1 MRCVMTDQ
9 KDAFRDVNTLTGR
22 LFMETDERIDDA
34 RVEREDRERNLT
46 QKQID
51 TAMRAARPF
60 MK

>member
-1 MRCVMTDQ
+1 MTDQ

>member
-1 MRCVMTDQ
+1 MTDK

-22 LFMETDERIDDA
+22 LFMEADERIDDA